1 MKISVS
7 TQGHNDIINLTP
19 EIEKLVKK
27 SGVKEGMVYLFVSG
41 STAALTTLEYESG
54 LIEDLQMVLEKI
66 APEGVDYKHHQR
78 WGDHNGAAHIRAALM
93 KPDLIIPIE
102 NGELIL
108 GTWQQVVLIDFD
120 ERPRT
125 REIVIKVSKVD

>member
-1 MKISVS
+1 MKISIS

-27 SGVKEGMVYLFVSG
+27 SGVKEGMVYLFVTG

-66 APEGVDYKHHQR
+66 VPEGVDYKHHQR
-78 WGDHNGAAHIRAALM
+78 WSDHNGAAHLRAALM

-102 NGELIL
+102 NGELTL

-125 REIVIKVSKVD
+125 REIIIKVSKVD

>member
-27 SGVKEGMVYLFVSG
+27 SGVKEGMVYLFVTG

-66 APEGVDYKHHQR
+66 VPEGVDYKHHQR
-78 WGDHNGAAHIRAALM
+78 WSDHNGAAHLRAALM

-102 NGELIL
+102 NGELTL

-125 REIVIKVSKVD
+125 REIIIKVSKVD